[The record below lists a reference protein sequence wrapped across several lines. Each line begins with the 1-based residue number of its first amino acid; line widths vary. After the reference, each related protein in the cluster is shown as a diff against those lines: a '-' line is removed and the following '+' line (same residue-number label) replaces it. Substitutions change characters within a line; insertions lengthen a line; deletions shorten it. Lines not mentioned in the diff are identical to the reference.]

1 MRFALLRVF
10 PDPTL
15 RRETYQTSSLPADLD
30 KALVQ
35 RWKMDCLDQ
44 GCELMFAQ
52 VLSIKDPTFA
62 SRCAVESHVM
72 LEWIAD
78 CGWELQS
85 VASGGWVA
93 SGGGVVASG
102 VEVYVFFR
110 SDSEDPFDPLK

>member
-35 RWKMDCLDQ
+35 RWKMDCLDK

-52 VLSIKDPTFA
+52 VVSIKDPTF
-62 SRCAVESHVM
+62 
-72 LEWIAD
+72 
-78 CGWELQS
+78 
-85 VASGGWVA
+85 
-93 SGGGVVASG
+93 
-102 VEVYVFFR
+102 
-110 SDSEDPFDPLK
+110 